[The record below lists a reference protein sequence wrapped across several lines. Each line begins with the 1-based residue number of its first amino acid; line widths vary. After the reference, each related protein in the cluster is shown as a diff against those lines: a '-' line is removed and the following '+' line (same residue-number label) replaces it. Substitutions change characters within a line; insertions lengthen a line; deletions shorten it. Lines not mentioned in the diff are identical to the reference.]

1 MFSCSLTLFSLIFSI
16 SIACADIDGSVGL
29 TPWDGSPYRK
39 KEKSL
44 TPDMF
49 LRVSALHFGM
59 SETELVKLWNRG
71 YGRNELIK
79 LVLLSRE
86 SKQELSAIAKVRD
99 KNTKFAKIA
108 EKYNVDYAKLTN
120 DAAALRKDIDYKISV
135 STFTIEVS
143 TVTEKSKQH

>member
-1 MFSCSLTLFSLIFSI
+1 
-16 SIACADIDGSVGL
+16 
-29 TPWDGSPYRK
+29 
-39 KEKSL
+39 
-44 TPDMF
+44 MF